1 MLYVLKIILR
11 SNRFSEN
18 FQINFKENLN
28 ADGIKVIYKDGS
40 VGKITA
46 RKEVIL
52 CAGVINTPQLLLL
65 SGIGSAEELDKFQVT
80 NRSDS
85 FSFP

>member
-1 MLYVLKIILR
+1 M
-11 SNRFSEN
+11 
-18 FQINFKENLN
+18 
-28 ADGIKVIYKDGS
+28 IYKDGS
-40 VGKITA
+40 VGKIVA

-80 NRSDS
+80 NR
-85 FSFP
+85 

>member
-1 MLYVLKIILR
+1 MITR
-11 SNRFSEN
+11 SSSSFAN
-18 FQINFKENLN
+18 FQILFKGNLS
-28 ADGIKVIYKDGS
+28 ADGVKVIYKDGS
-40 VGKITA
+40 VGKIAA

-80 NRSDS
+80 NR
-85 FSFP
+85 